1 MLQLILLLKEVQP
14 LCALSFTYPAEALVK
29 GLRLLLRLR
38 ILLLMLTHMLLP
50 IPRFLDTV
58 EGPEFEVT

>member
-1 MLQLILLLKEVQP
+1 MCLP
-14 LCALSFTYPAEALVK
+14 FTYPAEALAK